1 MPPPRLRT
9 TPQQSPR
16 SRVTAGRTVTEIG
29 RGPTRTKSKQSLT
42 SCSNQKR
49 HSSCHDKGRRP
60 AVFFFLGEK
69 NKDCVI
75 NESRPF
81 SGKSFSQVTR
91 RRPAA
96 SEEGR
101 GTHSGAVWAATVR
114 GGGESPK
121 VQQQFDDDTGTSVR
135 EGPSSPTTRAH
146 PTHLSCHPF
155 TYYNFRFLPTSNTL
169 CRPSLTCRRDSDFP
183 RPNDSRRSPLG
194 GHANNAP
201 H

>member
-60 AVFFFLGEK
+60 AVFVFFLREK

-81 SGKSFSQVTR
+81 NGKSFSQVTR

-101 GTHSGAVWAATVR
+101 GT
-114 GGGESPK
+114 PK

-135 EGPSSPTTRAH
+135 EGPSSPTTPAH